1 MCVYI
6 YIIVNVSEIHT
17 DITDI
22 IIFFYLIGI
31 YCDVLVAA
39 LHFIRLISVLGAGER
54 MPRGAA
60 ERGKISPFSPA
71 ADYTRE
77 TSESQE
83 KSDTEEEAAKGEE
96 RKKSEQKEPAR
107 SRRSRNRSRNAKRG
121 RDPSYSYN
129 KRRHRREQRRTEGH
143 GHRRRR
149 REHKSV
155 DKRRRS
161 ESADDKRAALAKQV
175 SKSVA
180 ARPRSPA
187 WEPGKPRTRPCSHC
201 GYEITTQ
208 QSGRLQHQWASRN
221 CLTWQFW
228 NQLEEDIKKNKPKA
242 GWDKARKAAFALY
255 ERRRMQAAPY
265 QAEGELAPPPALL
278 LRSRT
283 SVARSTAESLEEMEE
298 IPLEEEPV
306 RRPTR
311 PSRSQSAAPATMV
324 PSGEQ
329 VPAPLAA
336 ATVALLLLRFLLA
349 VRLPKVLV
357 WHRNNRLSSTST
369 APETWMR
376 ADQTTEQATGEKKRE
391 GCGYGCV
398 SSGLISFT
406 PHIS

>member
-1 MCVYI
+1 
-6 YIIVNVSEIHT
+6 
-17 DITDI
+17 
-22 IIFFYLIGI
+22 
-31 YCDVLVAA
+31 
-39 LHFIRLISVLGAGER
+39 

-60 ERGKISPFSPA
+60 ERSKISPFSPA

-77 TSESQE
+77 TSESEE
-83 KSDTEEEAAKGEE
+83 KSDTEEAQAKVEE

-107 SRRSRNRSRNAKRG
+107 SRRSRRRSRDAKRG
-121 RDPSYSYN
+121 RDPSHSHN
-129 KRRHRREQRRTEGH
+129 KRRHRREQRRAEGH

-149 REHKSV
+149 RDHKSV

-161 ESADDKRAALAKQV
+161 ESADDKRAAQAKQV

-180 ARPRSPA
+180 ERPRSPA

-265 QAEGELAPPPALL
+265 QAEGELAPPPPLL
-278 LRSRT
+278 LRSRA
-283 SVARSTAESLEEMEE
+283 SVARSTTEPLEEMEE
-298 IPLEEEPV
+298 IPLEEEPGP
-306 RRPTR
+306 RPTR
-311 PSRSQSAAPATMV
+311 PSRSQSAAPATVV

-336 ATVALLLLRFLLA
+336 ATGPLLLRFLLA

-376 ADQTTEQATGEKKRE
+376 AEQTTEQATGEKKRE
-391 GCGYGCV
+391 GCGYSCV
-398 SSGLISFT
+398 SSFLMSFT
-406 PHIS
+406 PHIFHRMFGCTCRPICVQKSRLKQKEVEAKHVCG